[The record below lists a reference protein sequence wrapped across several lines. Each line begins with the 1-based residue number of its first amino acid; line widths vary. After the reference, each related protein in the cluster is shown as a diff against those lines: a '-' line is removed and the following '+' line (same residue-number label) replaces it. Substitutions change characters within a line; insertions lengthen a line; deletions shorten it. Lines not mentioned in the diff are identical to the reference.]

1 MISSIFNFHLF
12 DADTNQFINCATFMT
27 LNQPVERQKL
37 NMGNSI
43 QQYRCS
49 IGRFQSKICSSSWD
63 PRSSTKAKSK
73 SERNIEM
80 ILHVLTVAIIK
91 AEAWEIISSVISVF
105 QTIMFV
111 GTYSIFLVNACKSLS
126 ECIELQQERTQI
138 QMMPKQSL
146 LNFQNIGKF

>member
-1 MISSIFNFHLF
+1 
-12 DADTNQFINCATFMT
+12 
-27 LNQPVERQKL
+27 
-37 NMGNSI
+37 MGNSI

-80 ILHVLTVAIIK
+80 ILQVLTIAIIK
-91 AEAWEIISSVISVF
+91 AEAWDIISSVISVF

-111 GTYSIFLVNACKSLS
+111 GTYSIFLVNASKSLS
-126 ECIELQQERTQI
+126 EYH
-138 QMMPKQSL
+138 
-146 LNFQNIGKF
+146 